1 MTTAVGPDVVDD
13 GLVLSLDAANGKSY
27 PGTGTTWTDLSG
39 NNNTGTLV
47 NSVGF
52 SSANGGGLTFN
63 GSNQRV
69 STTFK
74 PSGARS
80 YFIWVKYN
88 STTGLPAGY
97 SVTGTQEVNAYNYI
111 GISDGGYFYYYAG
124 TTGNQFNNVVLSTNT
139 WYQQGFVLN
148 SDGSRTLYLNGSAIA
163 TEAGGIGVT
172 STSEFSIGCINQN
185 YWVNGSI
192 SVVTQYGRA
201 LSSAQVL
208 QNYNALK
215 GRFGL

>member
-1 MTTAVGPDVVDD
+1 MGVVHYPSI
-13 GLVLSLDAANGKSY
+13 VSNSLSLLVDAANPRSY
-27 PGTGTTWTDLSG
+27 SGSGATLYDISG

-52 SSANGGGLTFN
+52 SSANGGVLTFN

-88 STTGLPAGY
+88 TITGLPLGY
-97 SVTGTQEVNAYNYI
+97 SLTGTQEANAYNYI
-111 GISDGGYFYYYAG
+111 GIADGGYFYYYAG

-148 SDGSRTLYLNGSAIA
+148 SDGSRTLYLNGSTIA

-172 STSEFSIGCINQN
+172 STSEFSIGCVNQSH
-185 YWVNGSI
+185 WVNGSI

-201 LSSAQVL
+201 LSSAEVF
-208 QNYNALK
+208 QNFNALR